1 MKDLQNTPE
10 STYYEK
16 VMHRF
21 QKLFVPKCFH
31 SIFHEL
37 EADVFWSPA
46 PIVAAAS

>member
-1 MKDLQNTPE
+1 MHMKDLQNTPE

-37 EADVFWSPA
+37 EADVF
-46 PIVAAAS
+46 